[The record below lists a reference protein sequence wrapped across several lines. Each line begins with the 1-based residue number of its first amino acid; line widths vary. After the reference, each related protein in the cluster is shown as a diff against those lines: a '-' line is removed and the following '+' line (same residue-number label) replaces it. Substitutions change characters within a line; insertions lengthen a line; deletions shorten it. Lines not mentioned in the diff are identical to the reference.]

1 MTLRSRL
8 LLAQAPLVLALVLM
22 GVFASAVTASL
33 GRATEKIL
41 EDNYRSV
48 LAAQQMKESVE
59 RMNSGALLVLVSQGA
74 GEGAGE
80 RPSERARG
88 IEQAELHRRHFEAA
102 LRAQEDNITEPGERE
117 ATQRLRASWSTYQEA
132 FAGLRDG
139 AIERAGE
146 RAGERARD
154 AYFRELLP
162 MFEQVRS
169 VSEEILAFNQDAMV
183 RKSDE
188 AERAASRFG
197 RLVVGFTV
205 AGCILALLASTI
217 LTARLLRPLG
227 VLSQTAR
234 RLGEGDLEARA
245 RIAGKDEI
253 AQLSRELNTMADRLA
268 QYRKSSL
275 GELLEA
281 QQASQAAIDSLP
293 DPVLVLGNEGAL
305 RHVNLAAESVLK
317 ADLDRGGKEALLGL
331 DPAAR
336 DVVERVRQHVV
347 AGKGSYSPRG
357 LEEAFRLTTPDGD
370 RHFLPRATPLYTE
383 GGAVAGTTIVLQD
396 VTRLQRFDELKNDLV
411 ATVAHEFRTPLTS
424 LQMAIYL
431 CVEQA
436 VGPLTEKQADLLHTA
451 REDCDRLQS
460 IVNELLDLSRIQSGR
475 VELHRE
481 PLEVEALVEK
491 VLEAHRHVGAERQ
504 VELRSEVFPGTGH
517 VLADGERIQL
527 VFSNLLTNA
536 IRHSPEQSVISVRAS
551 TSGDQIRFEVVDQ
564 GSGISREYHQA
575 IFDKFFR
582 MPGAPTGTAGLGLFI
597 TRELVVAHG
606 GDIGVTSEPGRG
618 STFWFTL
625 PLIRPGSDG
634 DTAVPSAR
642 PA

>member
-1 MTLRSRL
+1 MTLRSKL

-22 GVFASAVTASL
+22 GVIASAVTSSL
-33 GRATEKIL
+33 GRGSENIL

-48 LAAQQMKESVE
+48 LAAQRMKESIE
-59 RMNSGALLVLVSQGA
+59 RMNSGALFVV
-74 GEGAGE
+74 AGE
-80 RPSERARG
+80 RERG
-88 IEQAELHRRHFEAA
+88 IEQVELHRQQFDAE
-102 LRAQEDNITEPGERE
+102 LRVQEENITEAGERE
-117 ATQRLRASWSTYQEA
+117 ATQRLRALWTSYDDD
-132 FAGLRDG
+132 FARL
-139 AIERAGE
+139 RAGPT
-146 RAGERARD
+146 ERARET
-154 AYFRELLP
+154 YFHALLSL
-162 MFEQVRS
+162 FEQMRTVCD
-169 VSEEILAFNQDAMV
+169 EILALNQDAMV
-183 RKSDE
+183 RKSSE
-188 AERAASRFG
+188 AERAASRFNK
-197 RLVVGFTV
+197 LVVGFTV
-205 AGCILALLASTI
+205 AGCVLALLISTT
-217 LTARLLRPLG
+217 LTTRLLRPLG

-245 RIAGKDEI
+245 RIASNDEI

-305 RHVNLAAESVLK
+305 RHVNLAAASVLK
-317 ADLDRGGKEALLGL
+317 VDLDRGGKEALLGL

-347 AGKGSYSPRG
+347 GGKGPYSPRG

-370 RHFLPRATPLYTE
+370 RYFLPRATPLYAE

-424 LQMAIYL
+424 LQMAIHL
-431 CVEQA
+431 CVEQV

-491 VLEAHRHVGAERQ
+491 ALETHRHIAAERQ

-536 IRHSPEQSVISVRAS
+536 IRHSPAQGVITVRAAVD
-551 TSGDQIRFEVVDQ
+551 GEQIRFEVADR
-564 GSGISREYHQA
+564 GAGIPWEYHQA
-575 IFDKFFR
+575 IFDRFFR
-582 MPGAPTGTAGLGLFI
+582 MPGAPAGTAGLGLFI

-606 GDIGVTSEPGRG
+606 GDIGVISEPGQG

-625 PLIRPGSDG
+625 PLAPADG
-634 DTAVPSAR
+634 AELVKSAVHAQIPSGL
-642 PA
+642 

>member
-1 MTLRSRL
+1 MTLRSKL

-22 GVFASAVTASL
+22 GVIASAVISSL
-33 GRATEKIL
+33 SRESESIL
-41 EDNYRSV
+41 EHNYRSV
-48 LAAQQMKESVE
+48 LAAQRMKESLE
-59 RMNSGALLVLVSQGA
+59 RMNNVALFVIAGQGA
-74 GEGAGE
+74 GQEPGQGARE
-80 RPSERARG
+80 PARG
-88 IEQAELHRRHFEAA
+88 IEQAERHREQFEAE
-102 LRAQEDNITEPGERE
+102 LQVQEENITEPGERE
-117 ATQRLRASWSTYQEA
+117 ATQRLRALWTAYQEA
-132 FAGLRDG
+132 FTRLQARP
-139 AIERAGE
+139 AEQARAT
-146 RAGERARD
+146 
-154 AYFRELLP
+154 YFDEHLP
-162 MFEQVRS
+162 VFEQVRAACD
-169 VSEEILAFNQDAMV
+169 EILALNQDAMV
-183 RKSDE
+183 RKSND
-188 AERAASRFG
+188 ARRAAARFNT
-197 RLVVGFTV
+197 LVVGFAV
-205 AGCILALLASTI
+205 AGCILALLISTT

-234 RLGEGDLEARA
+234 RLGEGDLDARA
-245 RIAGKDEI
+245 RVAGSDEI

-293 DPVLVLGNEGAL
+293 DPVLILGTDGAL
-305 RHVNLAAESVLK
+305 GHVNLAAESLLEV
-317 ADLDRGGKEALLGL
+317 DLDRGGKEALRDL

-336 DVVERVRQHVV
+336 DVIERVRQHVV
-347 AGKGSYSPRG
+347 GGKGAYSPRG
-357 LEEAFRLTTPDGD
+357 LEESFRLATPDGD
-370 RHFLPRATPLYTE
+370 RHFLPRATPVYTE

-424 LQMAIYL
+424 LQMAIHL
-431 CVEQA
+431 CVEQV

-475 VELHRE
+475 IELHRE

-491 VLEAHRHVGAERQ
+491 ALEAHRHVAAERGI
-504 VELRSEVFPGTGH
+504 ELRSEVLPGTGH
-517 VLADGERIQL
+517 VLADAERIQL

-536 IRHSPEQSVISVRAS
+536 IRHSTAPGAVSVRAS
-551 TSGDQIRFEVVDQ
+551 ASGQRIRFEVVDQ
-564 GSGISREYHQA
+564 GSGIPREYHQA

-582 MPGAPTGTAGLGLFI
+582 TPGAPAGTAGLGLFI

-606 GDIGVTSEPGRG
+606 GDIGVTSEPGQG

-625 PLIRPGSDG
+625 PLVHPGDG
-634 DTAVPSAR
+634 DRDAAALLAR